1 MCCVCSIMLVFTK
14 RCYCVATTTAV
25 MTTATAPVRVIGGGI
40 SRVCSGAG
48 AKNHHH
54 LVLNYAHLA
63 WKMFYIFFALLYLSK
78 RVPITMRYTL
88 YYYYNWVRIGRTG
101 EACGY
106 DIFLHT
112 VLDVIFF
119 SFGALKRHKT
129 SAVTASSYSI
139 RFGALRHVRNVQ
151 APVTVTRGPMARK
164 K

>member
-1 MCCVCSIMLVFTK
+1 MCNIMLVFTK
-14 RCYCVATTTAV
+14 RYYCA
-25 MTTATAPVRVIGGGI
+25 TTATPVVTAGPFGGSSPGYSSIGI
-40 SRVCSGAG
+40 
-48 AKNHHH
+48 KHYDH
-54 LVLNYAHLA
+54 LVLNYAHLT

-78 RVPITMRYTL
+78 QVPITMRYTL

-129 SAVTASSYSI
+129 SAVTTSSYSI
-139 RFGALRHVRNVQ
+139 RFGALRHIRNVQ
-151 APVTVTRGPMARK
+151 APITVTRGPMARK